1 MSDDAPAI
9 KARLV
14 EYLKFKKLKMAQL
27 EKKAGLANAYLRNS
41 NGAIGAPKL
50 RDILHACPDLD
61 ANWLLT
67 GVGDMLKTCPAGTQN
82 TQNISGDNAKGVFKG
97 NMTVNETDAL
107 TTLTKITVENIEEI
121 DTSHLPAHLAEFIG
135 NVRELKKERDELSE
149 NYNSIKIKLDKLEEK
164 YEEKSDKVD
173 ELNAELIQ
181 IYKEKAK
188 SKSPE

>member
-9 KARLV
+9 KSRLV
-14 EYLKFKKLKMAQL
+14 EYLKFKKIKMAQL

-67 GVGDMLKTCPAGTQN
+67 GAGDMLKTCPAE
-82 TQNISGDNAKGVFKG
+82 TQNISGVNAKGVFKG
-97 NMTVNETDAL
+97 NMNIYETEAVSAA
-107 TTLTKITVENIEEI
+107 LTKITIENIEEL
-121 DTSHLPAHLAEFIG
+121 DTSKLPAHLAEFISQ
-135 NVRELKKERDELSE
+135 VQDLKKQRDQILEDLNTLKS
-149 NYNSIKIKLDKLEEK
+149 KLEKLEEK

-173 ELNAELIQ
+173 ELNAELLQ
-181 IYKEKAK
+181 IYKEKAN
-188 SKSPE
+188 SKSPK